1 VAWEMYCAVAKA
13 HPSLAGYFRIEDV
26 NQPVDLLRR

>member
-1 VAWEMYCAVAKA
+1 VAKR

-26 NQPVDLLRR
+26 NEPVDLLRR